1 MSNILKGAA
10 AVVLTTAFTACS
22 HDMDYYNP
30 GDAAVDTY
38 NKIFVKTF
46 GQPHKEQ
53 TWGFGETTTR
63 GITRSQA
70 APAVPHINKPL
81 DEDSVARYLLTAKEP
96 DATNVN
102 DNYDNGHMQE
112 EVNTWIEGKKLMI
125 QFTTTMYT
133 ASGDDYTWKEE
144 WVTPYQTGNYS
155 KYGVSTYD
163 EATPIVKQL
172 LDNNGHSNWYVVT
185 QQATEG
191 HYETTP
197 ARWVSDETYVR
208 RFKITGTYNGT
219 IGVAASEG
227 LTDNAIRS
235 NAERTIF
242 VTGTWNITDNQRI
255 GSLGKIVIANGG
267 TVNVAEGVMLNMV
280 NQAQLIVLP
289 GGKLTGN
296 GTVEVNNGNAVG
308 QENYNGGTIDV
319 AVFNNNFGKFY
330 NYGKFLVTEYRGGA
344 KESNFYNHRL
354 VSIKHTG
361 LGSETPNAR
370 IFNACQWY
378 CEGDMRCRNYEGIQ
392 GSAFIVGG
400 QLMVSSSED
409 GTDTP
414 TYFSLDNGAL
424 VKVGSLYNNGTSW
437 SGPEEGWAAL
447 EIDNQIDYLN
457 WQQDAPEDGGY
468 FENNIYVKCGT
479 WDNIPTGNGF
489 HAGETATADYKF
501 WNVVA
506 NCRGNNNVTKVND
519 GNNELLPAD
528 DDFVLGQ
535 AGCTPGFT
543 GDIPQEE
550 TWGDWLCVIAEDL
563 SVTTLSDFDF
573 NDVVFDVRINSTKTK
588 AQIKLKAAGGTLP
601 LTVGWSGAEGTSYTD
616 YEVHNLFG
624 VATNVMVNTHA
635 RTGVDGKPY
644 VTKTLNGTFNNPND
658 VKVMVMKS
666 GEWVEI
672 TAHKGKPASKLAV
685 STEYVWCN
693 ERENINDRYANFSK
707 YVQENTLTEWWKNE

>member
-1 MSNILKGAA
+1 
-10 AVVLTTAFTACS
+10 
-22 HDMDYYNP
+22 
-30 GDAAVDTY
+30 
-38 NKIFVKTF
+38 
-46 GQPHKEQ
+46 
-53 TWGFGETTTR
+53 
-63 GITRSQA
+63 
-70 APAVPHINKPL
+70 
-81 DEDSVARYLLTAKEP
+81 
-96 DATNVN
+96 
-102 DNYDNGHMQE
+102 
-112 EVNTWIEGKKLMI
+112 
-125 QFTTTMYT
+125 
-133 ASGDDYTWKEE
+133 
-144 WVTPYQTGNYS
+144 
-155 KYGVSTYD
+155 
-163 EATPIVKQL
+163 
-172 LDNNGHSNWYVVT
+172 
-185 QQATEG
+185 
-191 HYETTP
+191 
-197 ARWVSDETYVR
+197 
-208 RFKITGTYNGT
+208 
-219 IGVAASEG
+219 
-227 LTDNAIRS
+227 
-235 NAERTIF
+235 
-242 VTGTWNITDNQRI
+242 
-255 GSLGKIVIANGG
+255 
-267 TVNVAEGVMLNMV
+267 
-280 NQAQLIVLP
+280 
-289 GGKLTGN
+289 
-296 GTVEVNNGNAVG
+296 
-308 QENYNGGTIDV
+308 
-319 AVFNNNFGKFY
+319 
-330 NYGKFLVTEYRGGA
+330 
-344 KESNFYNHRL
+344 
-354 VSIKHTG
+354 
-361 LGSETPNAR
+361 
-370 IFNACQWY
+370 
-378 CEGDMRCRNYEGIQ
+378 
-392 GSAFIVGG
+392 
-400 QLMVSSSED
+400 MVSSSED

-685 STEYVWCN
+685 STEYEWCN